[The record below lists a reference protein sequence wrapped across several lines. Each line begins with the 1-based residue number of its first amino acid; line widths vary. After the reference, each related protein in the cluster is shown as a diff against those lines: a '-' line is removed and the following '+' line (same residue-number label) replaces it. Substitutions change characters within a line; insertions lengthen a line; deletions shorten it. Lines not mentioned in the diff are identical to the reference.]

1 MTSRNAA
8 NPGDDSGVT
17 LVELIVYIAVA
28 ALFLGLMAGIFAA
41 GLRTESATRDRT
53 TATGKAQ
60 VVSDSIAT
68 SIRNASAFQIDGKLL
83 RARVATGASGW
94 ECRAWVLTA
103 GGDLAYKTSTTAI
116 PSGNYTGWKSLAT
129 GVVGTK
135 TAGSPFA
142 ASGNRLDLGYSVT
155 QGASVVAITNG
166 VTAQAVSTG
175 GTPTTCW

>member
-1 MTSRNAA
+1 MNTNRTSRV
-8 NPGDDSGVT
+8 DDAGVT
-17 LVELIVYIAVA
+17 LVELIVYVAVA
-28 ALFLGLMAGIFAA
+28 ALFLGLMASLFAT
-41 GLRTESATRDRT
+41 GLKTESTTRERD

-116 PSGNYTGWKSLAT
+116 PSGNYTGWTALAT
-129 GVVGTK
+129 GVTGTK

-142 ASGNRLDLGYSVT
+142 SSGNRLDLGYTVT
-155 QGASVVAITNG
+155 KGSATVPITSG

>member
-1 MTSRNAA
+1 MSARSAA
-8 NPGDDSGVT
+8 LRHDDAGVT
-17 LVELIVYIAVA
+17 LVELIVYIVVA
-28 ALFLGLMAGIFAA
+28 SLFLGLMASLFAT
-41 GLRTESATRDRT
+41 GLKTESGTRDRD

-94 ECRAWVLTA
+94 ECRAWALTA
-103 GGDLAYKTSTTAI
+103 AGDLVYTTSTTAI
-116 PSGNYTGWKSLAT
+116 PAGAYTGWTTLAS
-129 GVVGTK
+129 GVTGTK

-142 ASGNRLDLGYSVT
+142 SSGARLDLGMTVT
-155 QGASVVAITNG
+155 RGTAVVPLTSG

-175 GTPTTCW
+175 GTPSSCW